1 MKINEVNSEASIII
15 KYKSPQ
21 KGKFI
26 IQEVITLTKEK
37 KTKRAL
43 TQEEYSKELSPDDL
57 DFREDNDLTHEQE
70 KNSRT
75 EKLKDKYNFNK
86 NK

>member
-1 MKINEVNSEASIII
+1 M
-15 KYKSPQ
+15 
-21 KGKFI
+21 
-26 IQEVITLTKEK
+26 ITLTKEK

-43 TQEEYSKELSPDDL
+43 THEEYSKELSPDDL
-57 DFREDNDLTHEQE
+57 DFRHDNDLTHEQE

-75 EKLKDKYNFNK
+75 ENLKDKYKFNE